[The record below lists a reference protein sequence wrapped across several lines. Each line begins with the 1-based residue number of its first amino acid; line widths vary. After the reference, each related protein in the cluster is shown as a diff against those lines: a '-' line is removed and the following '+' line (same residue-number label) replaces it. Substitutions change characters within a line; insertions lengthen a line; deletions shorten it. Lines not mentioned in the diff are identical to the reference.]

1 MSRKTHDLVWW
12 LRVAVLL
19 FGWSLMLLVRPVAA
33 EVDPLNLPAM
43 KSAKATRAIMLAA
56 NHAGK
61 RIVVAG
67 ERGIILY
74 SDDDGRSWLQ
84 ADVPVSV
91 TLTALH
97 FLNEH
102 SGWAVGHDGIVLH
115 SGDGGRSW
123 SKQVDGYHLNEIVR
137 ADAEELVRQARS
149 SIEAAGGE
157 TEEFRQVLEQA
168 EFILDDV
175 TAGAQFGPSRPLLG
189 VWFDNAND
197 GYVVGANGQ
206 IFHTRD
212 GGGTWM
218 SEARRLNNPDAL
230 HYNGIVAG
238 EGGDKFLAGEGGK
251 VYRSH
256 ADGTW
261 QTIDTGYSGALYGVL
276 PLKDGVGSE
285 ILLAYGFG
293 GNILRSLDGGETW
306 TRIETKDKV
315 ATLVSAQRM
324 DSGKVLL
331 LAQDG
336 TLLESDDAGLTFTVR
351 RSGAGMRVAAMVRL
365 AEGRALLMTGIGGV
379 HRVDLDADKTE
390 SRDITE

>member
-1 MSRKTHDLVWW
+1 M
-12 LRVAVLL
+12 LL
-19 FGWSLMLLVRPVAA
+19 SGWALMLLVWPATA
-33 EVDPLNLPAM
+33 DVDLLSLPAM
-43 KSAKATRAIMLAA
+43 KSEKATGAIMLAA
-56 NHAGK
+56 NHAGE

-74 SDDDGRSWLQ
+74 SDDDGRSWSQ

-102 SGWAVGHDGIVLH
+102 SGWAVGHDGVVLH

-123 SKQVDGYHLNEIVR
+123 SKQVDGYRLNEIVR

-149 SIEAAGGE
+149 SIEVAGGE
-157 TEEFRQVLEQA
+157 TEESLQALEQA

-175 TAGAQFGPSRPLLG
+175 MAGAQFGPSRPLLG

-206 IFHTRD
+206 IFLTRD

-218 SEARRLNNPDAL
+218 SAARRLNNPEAL
-230 HYNGIVAG
+230 HYNGIVVG

-261 QTIDTGYSGALYGVL
+261 QTFDTGYSGALYGVL
-276 PLKDGVGSE
+276 PLKDDAGSE

-293 GNILRSLDGGETW
+293 GNILRSMDGGETW

-324 DSGKVLL
+324 DSGEVLL

-336 TLLESDDAGLTFTVR
+336 SLLESDDAGLTFTAR
-351 RSGAGMRVAAMVRL
+351 RSASGMRVAAMVRL
-365 AEGRALLMTGIGGV
+365 AEGHALLMTGIGGV
-379 HRVDLDADKTE
+379 HRVDLDAGETE